1 MLSTRCLF
9 RIGVAI
15 AVLGGCFAT
24 KIVGG
29 ESLPGIQC
37 RLEPAP
43 DAAAWT
49 SRGLPHLVIPRM
61 PKTPVIDGQWTAE
74 EWQGAEATGAFVVP
88 VTGTNADPATRAWL
102 GVDAQHQY
110 VAVRCGLAKGV
121 EPRAEVAD
129 RDGPVWTDESVEIFL
144 WPRSQ
149 SPDYHQLILNPRG
162 VIYDA
167 IHKADPNTGLQVVS
181 SPPGDWNPR
190 CQKAVGRV
198 ADGWILEIAIP
209 LEEIGIRS
217 EGVQVVRFNIWR
229 NAVPGD
235 PPDATWSPIPKV
247 QPHLLHSFGYAICTF
262 NAVKGENFRIDAG
275 ADWGHV
281 GVFGLNEPLWTA
293 ISPQRPDIV
302 FWRNLPAS
310 VLDDRPALLTPT
322 LTPILPGGADG
333 KPMVLGDLR
342 VTSPRPT
349 RLVLDGLALG
359 DYRLSLKV
367 SGGLSLP
374 AVGGLIRARA
384 ASVPAPITGRVIF
397 DDRDWR
403 GADAVASTT
412 NVETALTAEALL
424 KTEFAKPVFLLDPT
438 EDETIT
444 CMAEFKGKLYFG
456 SCTQPAGTDT
466 GSIYT
471 YDPDLH
477 LWEKVFQVNEQ
488 GLIRFEVY
496 GDTLYIAGYDANDG
510 GWELGNIYLHD
521 GTNWVER
528 RTVPRAVHTYG
539 LAVYQDRIYLSA
551 DIFEEGLVGDNSK
564 SRVPLYG
571 RVVSSGDRGL
581 TWREEYRG
589 ATQGQDVGLLAVFK
603 NQLVL
608 NARGDL
614 FVSAGQEWRALN
626 PANASFL
633 YVLEYAADKE
643 RLLLGTPFGLCY
655 YDGDRYWRSGFFK
668 WGSIRG
674 ITRFGNDWVLAQYST
689 GNDVGHGP
697 GGTHSYPSLKPQ
709 AGAGSG
715 FWASLQVVPPEVLN
729 RDATGQEI
737 DWKEIKF
744 VPSSELPTCLISHRG
759 RLYIGTHP
767 EGHVLVLPV
776 AKEGALE
783 SAPHAVPPAAVCRLF
798 WEAATPPGTAVR
810 FQVRTAATREALAN
824 AVFGGPDGTADTF
837 FDKPGSPLPTPSAGF
852 LQYRAVLTT
861 TDPATTPYLKR
872 VTFSALE

>member
-1 MLSTRCLF
+1 MKATLALLVLCAGLAA
-9 RIGVAI
+9 VEPI
-15 AVLGGCFAT
+15 AAV
-24 KIVGG
+24 
-29 ESLPGIQC
+29 EC

-43 DAAAWT
+43 DAAAWA

-61 PKTPVIDGQWTAE
+61 PKAPVIDGQWTAE

-102 GVDAQHQY
+102 GVDAQNLY
-110 VAVRCGLAKGV
+110 VAVHCGLAAGV
-121 EPRAEVAD
+121 EPHAAVTNH
-129 RDGPVWTDESVEIFL
+129 DGDTFLDDSVEL
-144 WPRSQ
+144 YVWPGSQ
-149 SPDYHQLILNPRG
+149 STNYHHFVVNSRA
-162 VIYDA
+162 VAYDA
-167 IHKADPNTGLQVVS
+167 IHQAEPLTGERRAFGK
-181 SPPGDWNPR
+181 PGEWNPPYA
-190 CQKAVGRV
+190 KAVGRDK
-198 ADGWILEIAIP
+198 DGWVLELAIP
-209 LEEIGIRS
+209 LREIGIRP
-217 EGVQVVRFNIWR
+217 EGVQVVRFNLWR
-229 NAVPGD
+229 NSVPGATRF
-235 PPDATWSPIPKV
+235 ATWSPTPKV
-247 QPHLLHSFGYAICTF
+247 DGHLLRAHGFGILTF
-262 NAVKGENFRIDAG
+262 AAAKGEDVRIDSR
-275 ADWGHV
+275 ADWGHA
-281 GVFGLNEPLWTA
+281 GVFGLNASLWTA

-302 FWRNLPAS
+302 FWLNLPAS
-310 VLDDRPALLTPT
+310 VLDDRPSLLTPT

-333 KPMVLGDLR
+333 TPVVLGDLR
-342 VTSPRPT
+342 ITSPEPT
-349 RLVLDGLALG
+349 RLVLDGLAPG

-374 AVGGLIRARA
+374 AADGLIRARA
-384 ASVPAPITGRVIF
+384 ANVPAPITGRVVF

-424 KTEFAKPVFLLDPT
+424 KTEFAKPVLLFDPT
-438 EDETIT
+438 DDETIT
-444 CMAEFKGKLYFG
+444 CLAEFKGKLYLG
-456 SCTQPAGTDT
+456 SCTQPSGTDT

-477 LWEKVFQVNEQ
+477 LWQKVFQVNEQ
-488 GLIRFEVY
+488 GLIRLEVY

-510 GWELGNIYLHD
+510 GWDLGNIYLHD

-539 LAVYQDRIYLSA
+539 LAVYKDRIYLSA
-551 DIFEEGLVGDNSK
+551 DIFDEGLVGDNSK

-603 NQLVL
+603 DQLVL

-614 FVSAGQEWRALN
+614 FVAAGQEWRALN

-633 YVLEYAADKE
+633 YVLEYAADTE

-655 YDGDRYWRSGFFK
+655 YDGARYWRSGFFSR
-668 WGSIRG
+668 GPMRG
-674 ITRFGNDWVLAQYST
+674 ITRFGSDWVLAQYST
-689 GNDVGHGP
+689 PNDVRHGP

-709 AGAGSG
+709 AGAGPG

-737 DWKEIKF
+737 DWKELKF
-744 VPSSELPTCLISHRG
+744 VPSSELPTCLLSHRG

-767 EGHVLVLPV
+767 EGRVLVLPV

-783 SAPHAVPPAAVCRLF
+783 SAPRAVPSADACRLY
-798 WEAATPPGTAVR
+798 WEAGTPPGTTVR
-810 FQVRTAATREALAN
+810 FQVRSATTRETLAD
-824 AVFGGPDGTADTF
+824 AAYLGPDGTPETF
-837 FDKPGSPLPTPSAGF
+837 YEQSGSPVRTLPSGF
-852 LQYRAVLTT
+852 FQYRAVL
-861 TDPATTPYLKR
+861 ATQDSARTPYLKR
-872 VTFSALE
+872 VTLAVGEK